1 MRERT
6 NRLRKP
12 TKQKFSF
19 LLLLGIIGPGLITA
33 NAGND
38 AGGIFTYA
46 SVGASYGY
54 SMLWGLLLITFSL
67 AVVSEMNARMAIV
80 TGKGLSDLIREHF
93 GVKLT
98 FLAMFVLLIANFG
111 VVLGDF
117 AGIAASLELFGISK
131 FISVPLLAVVIWAL
145 VSKGSY
151 KHVEKIFLAFTFV
164 FFGYIISCFLVKPD
178 WVTVFHSTVTPTL
191 KMDSGFLAVFIG
203 MIGTTITP
211 YMQFYLQSSIVD
223 KRMKISELKYERID
237 VYFGSVWGN
246 AIAFFIIVCTAA
258 AMFKSGIP
266 ITSAAQAAG
275 ALAPLAGRYA
285 SVLFGVGLLGASI
298 LACFVIPLSTSYAI
312 CEAFGFESGVDNK
325 PKDAP
330 AFYGIYTAIII
341 AGAAII
347 LIPGLSLV
355 GITILSQQ
363 IAGILCPI
371 ILIFMTVLVN
381 NKKLMGK
388 HVNTKLQNVLAIA
401 TVSFII
407 VLTFLL
413 FVILPLVH

>member
-6 NRLRKP
+6 LKPRKES
-12 TKQKFSF
+12 KKHFNF
-19 LLLLGIIGPGLITA
+19 LLMLGIIGPGLITA

-98 FLAMFVLLIANFG
+98 FFAMIVLLIANFG

-131 FISVPLLAVVIWAL
+131 YISVPVFAVLIWAL

-151 KHVEKIFLAFTFV
+151 KHVEKIFLALTFV

-178 WVTVFHSTVTPTL
+178 WINVFHSTVTPTL
-191 KMDSGFLAVFIG
+191 KMDSGFLLTFIG

-223 KRMKISELKYERID
+223 KRMKLSELKYERID

-258 AMFKSGIP
+258 TLFKAGVP
-266 ITSAAQAAG
+266 ITSAAQAAS
-275 ALAPLAGRYA
+275 ALAPLAGHYA

-298 LACFVIPLSTSYAI
+298 LACSVIPLSTSYAI

-330 AFYGIYTAIII
+330 AFYGIYTIII
-341 AGAAII
+341 AVGAAII

-355 GITILSQQ
+355 EITMLSQQ
-363 IAGILCPI
+363 VAGILSPV
-371 ILIFMTVLVN
+371 ILTFMVVLVN

-388 HVNTKLQNVLAIA
+388 HVNTKVQNVLSIA
-401 TVSFII
+401 TVVFII
-407 VLTFLL
+407 ALTFIL
-413 FVILPLVH
+413 FVVMPFIH